1 MLLVALLSSRI
12 QPSSALVLPSRL
24 PLALRWSI
32 AIMASPAPISGWL
45 RNFFFTPISGT
56 RVLPTPAI
64 LSRHRSFARLIGFSL
79 PLNSAI
85 ASLRLVSATMKA
97 TASSSTSTN
106 TARSGTI
113 TGPNALEAWSI
124 SAWVKGT
131 KPQLSLQASLK
142 MPTRVR
148 TSASNIFMLAVR
160 TLTRPAMPARAISL
174 APIVSG
180 AFWTS

>member
-1 MLLVALLSSRI
+1 M
-12 QPSSALVLPSRL
+12 QGP
-24 PLALRWSI
+24 
-32 AIMASPAPISGWL
+32 
-45 RNFFFTPISGT
+45 
-56 RVLPTPAI
+56 
-64 LSRHRSFARLIGFSL
+64 SL
-79 PLNSAI
+79 PPKSTV

-97 TASSSTSTN
+97 TVSSSTSTN
-106 TARSGTI
+106 TASSGTI
-113 TGPNALEAWSI
+113 TGPNALAAWSI

-160 TLTRPAMPARAISL
+160 TLTRPAMPARASSL
-174 APIVSG
+174 RPIVSG

>member
-1 MLLVALLSSRI
+1 
-12 QPSSALVLPSRL
+12 
-24 PLALRWSI
+24 
-32 AIMASPAPISGWL
+32 
-45 RNFFFTPISGT
+45 
-56 RVLPTPAI
+56 
-64 LSRHRSFARLIGFSL
+64 
-79 PLNSAI
+79 
-85 ASLRLVSATMKA
+85 MKA

-106 TARSGTI
+106 TASSGTI